1 MYVLH
6 RFGPLRH
13 HWCMRF
19 ESKNAQIKRFLS
31 LQSYRNVPLSVSI
44 HHQMWMC
51 YQLLTQPE
59 QSTSNFLYIVI
70 ADSVSMMES
79 IRMKVRTGYERAP
92 VTAHHGGPLTYIVGL
107 FFIRPY
113 TVHPPLLYAMSPP
126 QSAMIPLSHTI

>member
-31 LQSYRNVPLSVSI
+31 PQSYKNVPLSVSI

-59 QSTSNFLYIVI
+59 QSTSNFLYSG
-70 ADSVSMMES
+70 DSGEQLIMYINNLQHSCITRE
-79 IRMKVRTGYERAP
+79 IINNEN
-92 VTAHHGGPLTYIVGL
+92 TAY
-107 FFIRPY
+107 
-113 TVHPPLLYAMSPP
+113 
-126 QSAMIPLSHTI
+126 